1 MVRSNKKINMR
12 IGDNMKEI
20 KVKKSRNEDDNYVEL
35 WKVIDPMKGVPQY
48 YGRYTYKD
56 EGTWYYMS
64 DPLGYC
70 ELDRAVENDVMFIC
84 CDDSGKECVRYSNRD
99 ANPLPKFES
108 VMKIRW
114 EKICK
119 NIDFNKENITA
130 NFWSESLNGESTMSV
145 NQWLLS
151 FMDPD
156 LYGKEIAVMCGYDEI
171 WTGSWHSKEI
181 GYEDIPE
188 TEFIYLGH
196 RYQFTKVTR
205 KHKICGVEWNEF
217 VCTDSPHVVSKE
229 YGIQTYGYLGNW
241 YDKTT
246 TGTMFDKRTARMM
259 VQAELQKLYPKENK
273 YSKLL
278 FVSGNYCYQK
288 SYEDVAKELIKNE
301 LHKNMVHDLI
311 SHLKERTQNS
321 IFVSS
326 NENRN
331 KVKKLYPG
339 IYGYDYFYGSLR
351 Q

>member
-20 KVKKSRNEDDNYVEL
+20 KVKISRNEDDNYVEL
-35 WKVIDPMKGVPQY
+35 WKVIDPMKGVPRY

-56 EGTWYYMS
+56 EGTWYYVS

-84 CDDSGKECVRYSNRD
+84 CDDSGKECARYSNKD
-99 ANPLPKFES
+99 ANPLPKFETA
-108 VMKIRW
+108 MKIQW

-151 FMDPD
+151 FKDPD
-156 LYGKEIAVMCGYDEI
+156 LYGKEIADMCGYDEN

-188 TEFIYLGH
+188 TDFIYLGH
-196 RYQFTKVTR
+196 RYQFTKVTM
-205 KHKICGVEWNEF
+205 KHEICGVEWNEF
-217 VCTDSPHVVSKE
+217 VCTDSPYVINKE

-339 IYGYDYFYGSLR
+339 IYGYDYWLW
-351 Q
+351 